1 MCPSPARAWPL
12 LETGESQGKK
22 METHKKVAQSQAPNR
37 RLCPF
42 AKKGWDQ
49 LPVWAEEKE
58 IWEAGAPSWALECQG
73 AA

>member
-1 MCPSPARAWPL
+1 
-12 LETGESQGKK
+12 

-58 IWEAGAPSWALECQG
+58 SWEAGAPSWALECQG
-73 AA
+73 AGRVRSSRGQPCAHIRRGAVC

>member
-1 MCPSPARAWPL
+1 
-12 LETGESQGKK
+12 
-22 METHKKVAQSQAPNR
+22 METHKKVTQSQAPNR

-58 IWEAGAPSWALECQG
+58 SWEAGAPSWALECQG